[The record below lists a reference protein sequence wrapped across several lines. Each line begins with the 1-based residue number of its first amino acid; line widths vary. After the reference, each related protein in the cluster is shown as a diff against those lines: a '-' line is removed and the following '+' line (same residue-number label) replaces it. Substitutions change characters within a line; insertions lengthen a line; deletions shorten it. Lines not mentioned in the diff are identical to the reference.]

1 MKSAFTGLL
10 LLSLLCSAFAFHWK
24 ECGEGQTHITSVSLQ
39 PDPPVAGSPA
49 DFGIKGESGVEVDE
63 GTMSLAVA
71 FMGFP
76 IWSQTFDLCDRTS
89 CPVKKGPVELAVQEY
104 LPPIT
109 PPGAYNVT
117 ITAQNTANV
126 QLLCLQIDFE
136 IKPPTPPTD
145 IESEAS
151 AAQVQ
156 EVSAARQRQV
166 VVS

>member
-1 MKSAFTGLL
+1 MKSAITSLVLLTITG
-10 LLSLLCSAFAFHWK
+10 SAVAFNWK
-24 ECGEGQTHITSVSLQ
+24 ECGEGQTHISSVSLQ
-39 PDPPVAGSPA
+39 PDPPVAGTTA
-49 DFGIKGESGVEVDE
+49 NFGIKGESGIEVDG
-63 GTMSLAVA
+63 GTLSLAVA

-76 IWSQTFDLCDRTS
+76 IWSETKDLCDRTT

-117 ITAQNTANV
+117 ITAQTTANV

-136 IKPPTPPTD
+136 IKPPTPPVEVEGD
-145 IESEAS
+145 EV
-151 AAQVQ
+151 AAQVR
-156 EVSAARQRQV
+156 EVAAARQHRM